1 MTTSTSTPRTGP
13 ARPGAQATIPAASD
27 SPDRRRW
34 LMLAVLITGQFMALL
49 DVTIVNVAIPTI
61 HAKLNASGAAIQLVV
76 AGYTITYAMLL
87 ITGARLGDLRG
98 HRNVFL
104 AGLATFTIASLACG
118 LAPNTGALVGARFVQ
133 GTGAALMVPQILSVI
148 QRQFS
153 GAARTRAL
161 GVYTATLA
169 SGAVV
174 GQVIGGVLVS
184 ANLFGA
190 SWRPVFLVNVPVGLA
205 AALLVPRLVP
215 ADHVPGGRRLDLA
228 GLSTASTAV
237 LAIVL
242 PLVLGHQ
249 EGWAAWTWASLAA
262 GALLS
267 VVFVLVERSIAARG
281 GDPLLNLRVL
291 SSPGLGAGLT
301 ALGAAMIGYGG
312 FLFTFALHLQL
323 GLGANALRAGLPF
336 APGAAAFGAAGY
348 WWRARL
354 PRPGTGPARGRARR
368 ALAVPAAG
376 GLRRGVRCRLQPA
389 GDPGAGA
396 RATLRGR
403 RRQRPAHHHYPALPG
418 DRRGRVRQP
427 VPDPGRAPPPA
438 RLRDR
443 VLHGQLVGRRPDRP
457 GDRRRPAAGPH
468 RPQRHACRYAL
479 DDRFQ
484 AGQRDRSGRRFR
496 STAPF
501 HSATILG
508 RGAMSSAPARGLSM
522 RSIYPVVRDR
532 MEPDTGE
539 RRCPRSNRPWSCTR
553 DSVSRAPRR
562 GRGPRWSTCCRSQ
575 RCSGCRP
582 SVATGDRTSRRSRR
596 SGSTGRCTSVPATPS
611 RKPGTWSPIPVASSR
626 PAPTSSGRGSTSWSR
641 ELPPA

>member
-1 MTTSTSTPRTGP
+1 
-13 ARPGAQATIPAASD
+13 
-27 SPDRRRW
+27 
-34 LMLAVLITGQFMALL
+34 MLAVLITGQFMALL

-215 ADHVPGGRRLDLA
+215 ADHVPGGRRLDLT
-228 GLSTASTAV
+228 GLATASTAV

-249 EGWAAWTWASLAA
+249 EGWPTWTWASLGA
-262 GALLS
+262 GVALS

-281 GDPLLNLRVL
+281 GDPLLNLGVFA
-291 SSPGLGAGLT
+291 SPGLAAGLV
-301 ALGAAMIGYGG
+301 ALAAAMIGYGG
-312 FLFTFALHLQL
+312 FLFSFALHLQL
-323 GLGANALRAGLPF
+323 GLGDSALRAGLTF

-348 WWRARL
+348 WWRRL
-354 PRPGTGPARGRARR
+354 PSRIHHVLTPIG
-368 ALAVPAAG
+368 LAVGTLAYLGLALDLRGGGRGGPWLLLILVVYGAAFG
-376 GLRRGVRCRLQPA
+376 AAFSPLVTQSLVRVPRSEAADASGLLTTTIQLSQVIGVAVFGSLFLTLA
-389 GDPGAGA
+389 AHPGA
-396 RATLRGR
+396 
-403 RRQRPAHHHYPALPG
+403 
-418 DRRGRVRQP
+418 
-427 VPDPGRAPPPA
+427 
-438 RLRDR
+438 
-443 VLHGQLVGRRPDRP
+443 
-457 GDRRRPAAGPH
+457 
-468 RPQRHACRYAL
+468 HA
-479 DDRFQ
+479 
-484 AGQRDRSGRRFR
+484 
-496 STAPF
+496 
-501 HSATILG
+501 SATAFSTVNSWVAALTVLG
-508 RGAMSSAPARGLSM
+508 IAGALLLARTVRNAMRAAAP
-522 RSIYPVVRDR
+522 
-532 MEPDTGE
+532 
-539 RRCPRSNRPWSCTR
+539 
-553 DSVSRAPRR
+553 
-562 GRGPRWSTCCRSQ
+562 
-575 RCSGCRP
+575 
-582 SVATGDRTSRRSRR
+582 
-596 SGSTGRCTSVPATPS
+596 
-611 RKPGTWSPIPVASSR
+611 
-626 PAPTSSGRGSTSWSR
+626 
-641 ELPPA
+641 

>member
-1 MTTSTSTPRTGP
+1 
-13 ARPGAQATIPAASD
+13 
-27 SPDRRRW
+27 
-34 LMLAVLITGQFMALL
+34 MLAVLITGQFMALL

-215 ADHVPGGRRLDLA
+215 ADHVPGGRRLDLT
-228 GLSTASTAV
+228 GLATASTAV

-249 EGWAAWTWASLAA
+249 EGWPTWTWASLGA
-262 GALLS
+262 GVALS

-281 GDPLLNLRVL
+281 GDPLLNLGVFA
-291 SSPGLGAGLT
+291 SPGLAAGLV
-301 ALGAAMIGYGG
+301 ALAAAMIGYGG
-312 FLFTFALHLQL
+312 FLFSFALHLQL
-323 GLGANALRAGLPF
+323 GLGDSALRAGLTF

-348 WWRARL
+348 WWRRL
-354 PRPGTGPARGRARR
+354 PSRIHHVLTPIGLALGTLAYLGL
-368 ALAVPAAG
+368 ALDLRAG
-376 GLRRGVRCRLQPA
+376 GRGGPWLFLILVVYGAAFGAAFSPLVTQSLVRVPRSEAADASGLLTTTIQLSQVIGVA
-389 GDPGAGA
+389 VFGSLFLTLAAQPGAHASATAFSTVNSWVAALTVLGIAGA
-396 RATLRGR
+396 LLLART
-403 RRQRPAHHHYPALPG
+403 
-418 DRRGRVRQP
+418 VRN
-427 VPDPGRAPPPA
+427 AM
-438 RLRDR
+438 L
-443 VLHGQLVGRRPDRP
+443 
-457 GDRRRPAAGPH
+457 AGP
-468 RPQRHACRYAL
+468 
-479 DDRFQ
+479 
-484 AGQRDRSGRRFR
+484 
-496 STAPF
+496 
-501 HSATILG
+501 
-508 RGAMSSAPARGLSM
+508 
-522 RSIYPVVRDR
+522 
-532 MEPDTGE
+532 
-539 RRCPRSNRPWSCTR
+539 
-553 DSVSRAPRR
+553 
-562 GRGPRWSTCCRSQ
+562 
-575 RCSGCRP
+575 
-582 SVATGDRTSRRSRR
+582 
-596 SGSTGRCTSVPATPS
+596 
-611 RKPGTWSPIPVASSR
+611 
-626 PAPTSSGRGSTSWSR
+626 
-641 ELPPA
+641 

>member
-61 HAKLNASGAAIQLVV
+61 HSKLNASGAAIQLVV

-98 HRNVFL
+98 QRNVFL
-104 AGLATFTIASLACG
+104 AGLATFTLASLACG
-118 LAPNTGALVGARFVQ
+118 LAPNTGALVSARFVQ

-215 ADHVPGGRRLDLA
+215 ADHVPGGRRLDLT
-228 GLSTASTAV
+228 GLATASTAV

-249 EGWAAWTWASLAA
+249 EGWPTWTWASLGA
-262 GALLS
+262 GVALS

-281 GDPLLNLRVL
+281 GDPLLNLGVFA
-291 SSPGLGAGLT
+291 SPGLAAGLV
-301 ALGAAMIGYGG
+301 ALAAAMIGYGG
-312 FLFTFALHLQL
+312 FLFSFALHLQIGLALGTLAYL
-323 GLGANALRAGLPF
+323 GLALDLRAGGRGGPWLF
-336 APGAAAFGAAGY
+336 LILVVYGAAFGAAFSPLVTQSLV
-348 WWRARL
+348 RV
-354 PRPGTGPARGRARR
+354 PRSEAADASGLLTTTIQLSQVIGVAVFGSLFLTLAAHPCAHASATAFSTVNSWVA
-368 ALAVPAAG
+368 ALTVLG
-376 GLRRGVRCRLQPA
+376 I
-389 GDPGAGA
+389 AGA
-396 RATLRGR
+396 LLLARTVRNAMRA
-403 RRQRPAHHHYPALPG
+403 A
-418 DRRGRVRQP
+418 
-427 VPDPGRAPPPA
+427 AP
-438 RLRDR
+438 
-443 VLHGQLVGRRPDRP
+443 
-457 GDRRRPAAGPH
+457 
-468 RPQRHACRYAL
+468 
-479 DDRFQ
+479 
-484 AGQRDRSGRRFR
+484 
-496 STAPF
+496 
-501 HSATILG
+501 
-508 RGAMSSAPARGLSM
+508 
-522 RSIYPVVRDR
+522 
-532 MEPDTGE
+532 
-539 RRCPRSNRPWSCTR
+539 
-553 DSVSRAPRR
+553 
-562 GRGPRWSTCCRSQ
+562 
-575 RCSGCRP
+575 
-582 SVATGDRTSRRSRR
+582 
-596 SGSTGRCTSVPATPS
+596 
-611 RKPGTWSPIPVASSR
+611 
-626 PAPTSSGRGSTSWSR
+626 
-641 ELPPA
+641 

>member
-13 ARPGAQATIPAASD
+13 ARPAAEATIPAASD
-27 SPDRRRW
+27 SADRRRW

-118 LAPNTGALVGARFVQ
+118 LAPNTGALVSARFVQ

-161 GVYTATLA
+161 GVYAATLA

-205 AALLVPRLVP
+205 AGLVAL
-215 ADHVPGGRRLDLA
+215 A
-228 GLSTASTAV
+228 
-237 LAIVL
+237 
-242 PLVLGHQ
+242 
-249 EGWAAWTWASLAA
+249 
-262 GALLS
+262 
-267 VVFVLVERSIAARG
+267 
-281 GDPLLNLRVL
+281 
-291 SSPGLGAGLT
+291 
-301 ALGAAMIGYGG
+301 AAMIGYGG
-312 FLFTFALHLQL
+312 FLFSFALHLQL
-323 GLGANALRAGLPF
+323 GLGDSALRAGLTF

-348 WWRARL
+348 WWRRL
-354 PRPGTGPARGRARR
+354 PSRIHHTLTPIGLAIGALSYLGLALDLRTGGRGGPWLFLLLVVYGVAFGAAFSPLVTQSLVR
-368 ALAVPAAG
+368 VPRSEAADAS
-376 GLRRGVRCRLQPA
+376 GLL
-389 GDPGAGA
+389 
-396 RATLRGR
+396 TT
-403 RRQRPAHHHYPALPG
+403 HYPALPG

-508 RGAMSSAPARGLSM
+508 RGAMSSAPARGRSM